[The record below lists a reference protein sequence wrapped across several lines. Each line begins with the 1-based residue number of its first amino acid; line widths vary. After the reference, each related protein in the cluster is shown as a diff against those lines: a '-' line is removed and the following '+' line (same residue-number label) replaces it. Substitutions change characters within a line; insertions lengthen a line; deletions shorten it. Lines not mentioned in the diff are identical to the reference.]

1 MGGALLAGWLRQ
13 GLNPGAVMVQ
23 DPAPPPEVAAMM
35 ASHGVRVRPKV
46 EMTDPAAVIV
56 VAVKPQLIDDVLPTL
71 APLVGPETLVVS
83 VAAGR
88 TLANLASH
96 LPPGTPIV
104 RAMPN
109 SAAAVGHGIT
119 AACANAEVTPEQA
132 HACDELLEAVGEVIW
147 IGDEPLLDALTAV
160 SGSGPAY
167 VFLLAECLAKAGVA
181 AGLEPDIA
189 ARLARGTIIGAG
201 ELLRRSDLSPAEHRK
216 NVTSPKGVTA
226 AALEVLM
233 AEGGFSDL
241 LTKAVAEAAKRSR
254 ELSS

>member
-13 GLNPGAVMVQ
+13 GLNPGAVVVQ
-23 DPAPPPEVAAMM
+23 DPVPPPEVAAMM

-46 EMTDPAAVIV
+46 EMPVPAAVIV

-83 VAAGR
+83 IAAGS
-88 TLANLASH
+88 TLGNLASH
-96 LPPGTPIV
+96 LPPGTAIV

-109 SAAAVGHGIT
+109 MAAAVGQGIT
-119 AACANAEVTPEQA
+119 AVCANAEVTPEQA

-167 VFLLAECLAKAGVA
+167 VFLLAECLAEAGVA
-181 AGLEPDIA
+181 AGLEPELA
-189 ARLARGTIIGAG
+189 ARLARGTIVGAG
-201 ELLRRSDLSPAEHRK
+201 EMLRRSDLPPAEHRK

-233 AEGGFSDL
+233 AEGGFPDL
-241 LTKAVAEAAKRSR
+241 LTKAVAVAAKRSR